1 MQSLREVLEE
11 FRQAGKLPAL
21 GAPVERSKAQI
32 AAQRAAQAREIV
44 AYFDQL
50 SGHGTTPPSAIG
62 GDIPGLR
69 DDGLPPCQ
77 TCRGM
82 RKVRFDVAVGHEN
95 FGKIRDCPA
104 CLSRPDVAPLVAAD
118 RAFNAGLSR
127 EQIGQT
133 FESFQTVPLSQAA
146 YAAAFDWSLRAQDW
160 LVIHGEP
167 GSGKSHL
174 AAAAVNRLA
183 GAGRRVRYW
192 YAPDL
197 ARAVKRQIGQGGN
210 AEDEF
215 VTSVKEQPI
224 LALDDLGATQL
235 TDYVLRV
242 FEEIVDHRYRH
253 RLATLITL
261 ISAPSVAK
269 EDVSESIC
277 RRMEDQRICK
287 IVHNAA
293 PQWSGDQR
301 RQGRQLAAVGAI
313 EELEL

>member
-1 MQSLREVLEE
+1 MQSLQEVLNE
-11 FRQAGKLPAL
+11 FRQAGNLPPAGSPAKPTAETL
-21 GAPVERSKAQI
+21 TARRVA
-32 AAQRAAQAREIV
+32 AAQRTV
-44 AYFDQL
+44 AYFAALADDGRPPQL
-50 SGHGTTPPSAIG
+50 EPSSEIL
-62 GDIPGLR
+62 GLR
-69 DDGLPPCQ
+69 DDGLPPCP

-82 RKVRFDVAVGHEN
+82 RKVRFDVPTTDAS
-95 FGKIRDCPA
+95 FGMIRDCPA
-104 CLSRPDVAPLVAAD
+104 CLSRPDVAPRVAAD

-127 EQIGQT
+127 EQVGQT
-133 FESFQTVPLSQAA
+133 FESFKAVPLSQAA
-146 YAAAFDWSLRAQDW
+146 YNAAVEWSVRAADW

-183 GAGRRVRYW
+183 GAGRQVRYW
-192 YAPDL
+192 YSADL
-197 ARAVKRQIGQGGN
+197 ARAAKRQIGQGGN

-215 VTSVKEQPI
+215 VTGVKELPI
-224 LALDDLGATQL
+224 LVLDDLGAAQL

-277 RRMEDQRICK
+277 RRMEDPRICR
-287 IVHNAA
+287 IVHNQA
-293 PQWSGDQR
+293 PQWSDQ
-301 RQGRQLAAVGAI
+301 
-313 EELEL
+313 